1 MRDTVSLWLQKL
13 SHFLDVI
20 TYMRSASNAQDQT
33 PFCRASKSILHPA
46 RGLDQPKYQNLVFQ
60 YHVLLKV
67 FSGVKTCMQV
77 SDRLGK
83 IYRKYAG
90 STIVKG
96 RSEGSFPKRM
106 CKHHLHCNKINRAPR
121 LAARPDIL
129 GPFSGRRCAWLVL
142 YVNYS
147 HRL

>member
-1 MRDTVSLWLQKL
+1 
-13 SHFLDVI
+13 
-20 TYMRSASNAQDQT
+20 MRSASNTQDQT

-67 FSGVKTCMQV
+67 FSGVKTCMQEV
-77 SDRLGK
+77 YLIVQVKYIDYFDIFPFNNESD
-83 IYRKYAG
+83 AG